1 MDKIS
6 LIFYLIFQVATSS
19 IFWAGSG
26 AILFSE
32 AARSQEIVVPL
43 ESVKPSLWWTMEQ
56 LEQGLVEYWDISSKT
71 RQVVITVNAGAWVAK
86 DYVKRYA
93 ILQKLGD
100 AVYEE
105 NYSILVQ
112 DPRKNR
118 LVEYAKVK
126 GVWQLEP
133 PSLGATPFRPILP
146 SFFSK

>member
-1 MDKIS
+1 MDKIG
-6 LIFYLIFQVATSS
+6 LVFYLISQVITLNISS
-19 IFWAGSG
+19 

-32 AARSQEIVVPL
+32 AARSQEITVPL
-43 ESVKPSLWWTMEQ
+43 ESVKPSLWWTMQQ

-100 AVYEE
+100 AVYDQ